1 MKKLYSILIAA
12 CCAALLT
19 GCEKDDESAF
29 IGQDNYIT
37 SFKLALGENGFSAL
51 ISGDS
56 LIVHTVEGRELN
68 GATATV
74 SISENAK
81 IYPDPAAVSDWDN
94 AHSFVVTSFNGRQ
107 RIYQYAVK
115 REKAEA
121 VKKGNFTLTTQ
132 TEVDDFGTWVLKFWK
147 AT

>member
-74 SISENAK
+74 SISEMPKFIPIRRPSA
-81 IYPDPAAVSDWDN
+81 I
-94 AHSFVVTSFNGRQ
+94 G
-107 RIYQYAVK
+107 
-115 REKAEA
+115 
-121 VKKGNFTLTTQ
+121 TTPI
-132 TEVDDFGTWVLKFWK
+132 LLS
-147 AT
+147 

>member
-37 SFKLALGENGFSAL
+37 SFKLAWGENGFSAL

-81 IYPDPAAVSDWDN
+81 IYPDPAI
-94 AHSFVVTSFNGRQ
+94 G
-107 RIYQYAVK
+107 
-115 REKAEA
+115 
-121 VKKGNFTLTTQ
+121 TTPI
-132 TEVDDFGTWVLKFWK
+132 LLS
-147 AT
+147 